1 MILSVSSSHKT
12 FNCKKVMEK
21 LLECGIEVN
30 IIENYTIVRK
40 NNKSY
45 SEIGCKIEFIDN
57 PDIQYLKKKYG
68 GLLKKNSAL
77 IALIYMWKINSAV
90 VFIMYK
96 YHYNYLYIN
105 YNEWI
110 CSKKSK

>member
-57 PDIQYLKKKYG
+57 PDIQYLKKNIW
-68 GLLKKNSAL
+68 LPLKKEFGFDCAHLYVENKL
-77 IALIYMWKINSAV
+77 NDCIYNI
-90 VFIMYK
+90 
-96 YHYNYLYIN
+96 
-105 YNEWI
+105 
-110 CSKKSK
+110 